1 MQNYEEQDELD
12 ALLGEVAL
20 SQPQN
25 VEPRYE
31 LSTET
36 TNEELQ

>member
-1 MQNYEEQDELD
+1 MQNYEEQEELD
-12 ALLGEVAL
+12 ALLGDVAS
-20 SQPQN
+20 SQPQP

-36 TNEELQ
+36 TTEELQ